1 MKPTILLDFDG
12 VIVDSIEIFTRT
24 VRVAAEK
31 LNQPVE
37 FVADDLRGIKRMS
50 IEEISDRVD
59 ISKERIP
66 AFLHA
71 MDRELNRVA
80 HEIPMFPKMTS
91 VIRQLH
97 DAGKLGIV
105 SASPASVIGKV
116 LKNHSLDRFFGH
128 VIGGD
133 SPGAKSTKIRS
144 IIRDNDS
151 STDTTCMIGDTIS
164 DIEQGHAADVL
175 TIAVSWGWHSIDWL
189 ESANPDFIATEPEDL
204 IGLAPQARNSIK
216 MDMNR

>member
-24 VRVAAEK
+24 VRVAAEE

-37 FVADDLRGIKRMS
+37 FLTDDLRSIRRMS
-50 IEEISDRVD
+50 IEEISDHVD
-59 ISKERIP
+59 ISRDRIP
-66 AFLHA
+66 AFLQA

-80 HEIPMFPKMTS
+80 YEIPMFPKMAN

-105 SASPASVIGKV
+105 SASPASVIEKV
-116 LKNHSLDRFFGH
+116 LKNHSLDHFFGH

-133 SPGAKSTKIRS
+133 TPGAKSTKIRS
-144 IIRDNDS
+144 IIQDNNS
-151 STDTTCMIGDTIS
+151 SVDTTCMIGDTIS
-164 DIEQGHAADVL
+164 DIEQGNAADVL

-189 ESANPDFIATEPEDL
+189 ESANPDFIASEPEDL
-204 IGLAPQARNSIK
+204 VELVPQARSSVK
-216 MDMNR
+216 MDMN

>member
-24 VRVAAEK
+24 VRVAAEE

-37 FVADDLRGIKRMS
+37 FLTDDLRSIRRMS
-50 IEEISDRVD
+50 IEEISDHVD
-59 ISKERIP
+59 ISRDRIP
-66 AFLHA
+66 AFLQA

-80 HEIPMFPKMTS
+80 YEIPMFPKMAN

-105 SASPASVIGKV
+105 SASPASVIEKV
-116 LKNHSLDRFFGH
+116 LKNHSLDQFFGH

-133 SPGAKSTKIRS
+133 TPGAKSTKIRS
-144 IIRDNDS
+144 IIQDNNS
-151 STDTTCMIGDTIS
+151 SVDTTCMIGDTIS
-164 DIEQGHAADVL
+164 DIEQGNAADVL

-189 ESANPDFIATEPEDL
+189 ESANPDFIASEPEDL
-204 IGLAPQARNSIK
+204 VELVPQARSSMK
-216 MDMNR
+216 MDMN